1 MYQTQ
6 AETKIDETESCIR
19 SQAHFLAESRM
30 EDFLVILDAQT
41 LVLLLLLDLEF
52 PCPPHRQLLL
62 SWQRLIASKSRQK
75 WIGKMG
81 YQFQVNKLCTYPLQ
95 DLPN

>member
-6 AETKIDETESCIR
+6 AQTKINETESCIR

-30 EDFLVILDAQT
+30 EDFLVILDAHK
-41 LVLLLLLDLEF
+41 LVLLLLLLELKF

-62 SWQRLIASKSRQK
+62 GWQRLIASKIRQK

-81 YQFQVNKLCTYPLQ
+81 
-95 DLPN
+95 